1 MAKLIIKKLT
11 NSMPVNQYI
20 DNSNSWTDNPQSA
33 KKYPTESDANAAV
46 SSLSLTDVE
55 IIEE

>member
-20 DNSNSWTDNPQSA
+20 DNSNSWTENPQSA
-33 KKYPTESDANAAV
+33 KEYSSESNANAAV

-55 IIEE
+55 IVDA